1 MAVPPSPALA
11 HTRFMGTMEGDSVRG
26 VIVGVEVAVA
36 LEDWLVD
43 PVRLDVPL
51 EEELPV
57 CVLLGLAVAVDV

>member
-1 MAVPPSPALA
+1 
-11 HTRFMGTMEGDSVRG
+11 MEGDSVRG
-26 VIVGVEVAVA
+26 VVVGVEVAVA

-57 CVLLGLAVAVDV
+57 CVLLGLAVPVDV